1 MKTII
6 AGSRT
11 IKNQDDVN
19 LAIALSGFGISE
31 VVSGCQRTLG
41 EDGML
46 YGADFFGEVWANSH
60 GIPVQPFPAK
70 WEILGKSAGPIR
82 NQEMANY
89 ADALIAIWDGKSRG
103 TKDMIDKA
111 TKKGL
116 KVFIYKV

>member
-6 AGSRT
+6 AGSRHIT
-11 IKNQDDVN
+11 DESLIQKAVD
-19 LAIALSGFGISE
+19 ASGFE
-31 VVSGCQRTLG
+31 VSVVVHGAARGVDTLAW
-41 EDGML
+41 D
-46 YGADFFGEVWANSH
+46 WALNKNL
-60 GIPVQPFPAK
+60 PVMSFPAD
-70 WEILGKSAGPIR
+70 WYGKGRGAGPIR
-82 NQEMANY
+82 NTEMANY